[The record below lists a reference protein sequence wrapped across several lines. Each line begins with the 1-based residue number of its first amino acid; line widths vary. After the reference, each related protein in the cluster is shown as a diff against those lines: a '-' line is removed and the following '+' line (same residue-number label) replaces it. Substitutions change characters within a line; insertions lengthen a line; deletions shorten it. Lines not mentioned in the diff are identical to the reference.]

1 MGFCFSWLLR
11 ANFSRSVL
19 PAKRWTP
26 SDEFPQ
32 GGSTTMTPNDL
43 PRALKIAVTAA
54 REAGALM
61 RRNLH
66 ATKVVNA
73 HTRHDLKLELDVRCQ
88 RRIQR
93 TLTRAFPELPILGEE
108 ESAAGANS
116 DWRWVVDPIDGTVN
130 YAHGIPHACV
140 SIALQR
146 ATKARSAKRREP
158 YESVVGV
165 VYDPFCDELWTARR
179 GQRARLNGR
188 PIRVSDRPL
197 SRAVVS
203 LGFGKSA
210 ITLAYLLPATEA
222 LTHRVRKIRIM
233 GAAALALCYVASGRF
248 DAFAEPGLR
257 LWDIAAGGLI
267 LECAGGVFWRRA
279 LPGEHRYLVNGHN
292 GRLARP
298 LNRLVAAAA
307 EAAAD

>member
-1 MGFCFSWLLR
+1 
-11 ANFSRSVL
+11 
-19 PAKRWTP
+19 
-26 SDEFPQ
+26 
-32 GGSTTMTPNDL
+32 MTQPDL
-43 PRALKIAVTAA
+43 QRALEVAVDAA
-54 REAGALM
+54 RAAGALL
-61 RRNLH
+61 RQNHH
-66 ATKVVNA
+66 APKVVNA

-93 TLTRAFPELPILGEE
+93 VLTRAFPDLPILGEE
-108 ESAAGANS
+108 ESAGGADAG
-116 DWRWVVDPIDGTVN
+116 WRWVVDPIDGTVN

-146 ATKARSAKRREP
+146 ATSSAATRRGEAWD
-158 YESVVGV
+158 SVGGV
-165 VYDPFCDELWTARR
+165 VFDPFCDELWTARR
-179 GQRARLNGR
+179 GRRARLNGR

-210 ITLAYLLPATEA
+210 LALAYLLPAMEA

-233 GAAALALCYVASGRF
+233 GAAALALCYVAAGRF

-267 LECAGGVFWRRA
+267 LECAGGVFWRRP

-307 EAAAD
+307 EAAVA